1 MTKDL
6 IDQSLIYE
14 ELGLSP
20 IWLATSK
27 KEEFKKK
34 LTSNDSPIFF
44 LKRFMLENL
53 NYLLIA
59 PNFDLSNENEFN
71 LFKKISSYL
80 DTLSDNEEQ
89 QNNIKQTNQSEIEFA
104 MKSADS
110 LIFLEQGLSIQFD
123 KKDLVIPYIISISLS
138 EMIKNPEKKRKLW
151 QDIKDLLES
160 IKQ

>member
-20 IWLATSK
+20 IWLANSK
-27 KEEFKKK
+27 KEEVKKK
-34 LTSNDSPIFF
+34 STINDSPIFF

>member
-80 DTLSDNEEQ
+80 DTLSDDEEQ